1 MWDIHFQEK
10 CLCSGPAIWLWK
22 TLYLCLCKHFF
33 VGILCLNNIANC
45 LVHVGIV
52 SSLYWF
58 LLSSTLLCLQF
69 SYFSVIE
76 ISHASIAVLCGS
88 SKPSH
93 NQIIW
98 SIHVVIVN
106 QTRGTLFCLDCESMK
121 EKGNNSF

>member
-10 CLCSGPAIWLWK
+10 CFCSGPAIWLGK
-22 TLYLCLCKHFF
+22 TLSLCLSKHFF
-33 VGILCLNNIANC
+33 VCTLRLNDIANC
-45 LVHVGIV
+45 LVHIGNV

-76 ISHASIAVLCGS
+76 ISHVSIAVLCDS

-93 NQIIW
+93 NRIIW

-106 QTRGTLFCLDCESMK
+106 QTRGTLFCLDCESMT